1 MTLWPHTS
9 PPLQMILNQR
19 IWLDENIAI
28 RLKHTKHDVNLD
40 HSSFPFAKNS
50 VIEKKRWKCD
60 DENKPGQICV
70 FILNPE
76 LKMKKKYLQNHGI
89 IPSDKK
95 REKIWI
101 DITYDKN
108 RKYLQ
113 YNQMNS

>member
-1 MTLWPHTS
+1 
-9 PPLQMILNQR
+9 MILNQR
-19 IWLDENIAI
+19 IWLDENMAI

-50 VIEKKRWKCD
+50 VIEKNDKNVMMKIYLVRSAFSSLTLNLKC
-60 DENKPGQICV
+60 ERSIYKIMEQFRAI
-70 FILNPE
+70 
-76 LKMKKKYLQNHGI
+76 
-89 IPSDKK
+89 KK